1 MQVYTKNKDFIYELI
16 HDIKAPILSID
27 YALKNIQ
34 KNELL
39 DEIYKINKQNLNYIE
54 GLLLNYSISKGI
66 YTLNFESV
74 DIIQIINE
82 EIKTLEPI
90 IKARKLNFKFNNS
103 ENLFFK
109 SDKYILRQIIL
120 NILTNAIKYAKE
132 NSIIEAEILKKE
144 KSIHICFK
152 NCIEEEKSTFTSN
165 KMGFEI
171 INKKTKLLNGKIK
184 KTMLKNRFCFEI
196 EFKYY

>member
-1 MQVYTKNKDFIYELI
+1 MQTNIKNKDFIYELI

-54 GLLLNYSISKGI
+54 ELLLNYSVSKGI
-66 YTLNFESV
+66 YTLNFENV

-82 EIKTLEPI
+82 EIKTLNPI
-90 IKARKLNFKFNNS
+90 IKTRRLNFKFNNS
-103 ENLFFK
+103 EILFFK

-120 NILTNAIKYAKE
+120 NVLTNAVKYSKE
-132 NSIIEAEILKKE
+132 NSVIETEILKKE

-152 NCIEEEKSTFTSN
+152 NCIEEEKSNFTSN
-165 KMGFEI
+165 KMGLEI
-171 INKKTKLLNGKIK
+171 INKKIKLLNGKIK